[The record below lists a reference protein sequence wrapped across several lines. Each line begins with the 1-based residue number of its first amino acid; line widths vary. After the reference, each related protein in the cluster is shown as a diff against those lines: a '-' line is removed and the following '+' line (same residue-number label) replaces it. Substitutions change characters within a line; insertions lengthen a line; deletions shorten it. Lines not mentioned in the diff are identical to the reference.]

1 MTLRQAQDGG
11 VPTIRLVPLS
21 TGGSGIPFLLGPSL
35 GTRVARVWDPVL
47 PLLGDH
53 PLYGW
58 DLPGHGVSPATTSGF
73 SIEELADGILA
84 AADDA
89 GLARFAAA
97 GVSLG
102 GVGSLAV
109 ALRAPSRVA
118 RVTMVCSLP
127 KIGTAEAWAQRAS
140 DVRASGT
147 PSLVQGSASRWF
159 APGFIAA
166 SPTVSSPLLTDLMDV
181 DDESYALC
189 VEALAATDLRPAVS
203 TLAMPFTII
212 AGAEDEAII
221 PLPAAEDAVASA
233 RSGTLHV
240 IPNAAHLATVEK
252 PAEVAAILLSEAS

>member
-1 MTLRQAQDGG
+1 MS

-35 GTRVARVWDPVL
+35 GTRVARVWDRVV

-73 SIEELADGILA
+73 SIDELAAGILA

-109 ALRAPSRVA
+109 ALRAPTRVA
-118 RVTMVCSLP
+118 SVTMICSLP
-127 KIGTAEAWAQRAS
+127 KIGTAEGWADRAAQ
-140 DVRASGT
+140 VRASGT

-159 APGFIAA
+159 APGFIDAQ
-166 SPTVSSPLLTDLMDV
+166 PTVASPLLLDLRDI

-189 VEALAATDLRPAVS
+189 VEALAATDLRPAVAR
-203 TLAMPFTII
+203 LEVPFTII
-212 AGAEDEAII
+212 AGAVDVVI
-221 PLPAAEDAVASA
+221 PLSDAEAAVASA
-233 RSGTLHV
+233 RTGALHV
-240 IPNAAHLATVEK
+240 LPDTAHLATAEK
-252 PAEVAAILLSEAS
+252 PAEVAAILHAEAS